1 MLAGLLLAG
10 VIAGC
15 SSVHIQTGPP
25 TDAELTEQTED
36 SGRRFVATWAGRLQ
50 NASPLQQADML
61 RFFIDSTTARYLRF
75 GEQINGTWRD
85 EGKRRGSQVPVEEIR
100 AMVERSTQVDLPMLE
115 AYEEVLEY
123 GVTLIKE
130 TRSLDSG
137 IEGELVAYRDLYI
150 EIYSGV
156 FYPNGS
162 REEYENLMQSLGV
175 RAQEM
180 SRELETSLNKLR

>member
-1 MLAGLLLAG
+1 MLLLAG
-10 VIAGC
+10 MITGC

-25 TDAELTEQTED
+25 TDSELTAQTED
-36 SGRRFVATWAGRLQ
+36 SGRRFVATWADRLQ

-61 RFFIDSTTARYLRF
+61 RFFMDSTTARYLRF
-75 GEQINGTWRD
+75 GEQVNGTWRD

-100 AMVERSTQVDLPMLE
+100 KMVERSTQIDLPMLE
-115 AYEEVLEY
+115 AYEDVLEY
-123 GVTLIKE
+123 GVDLIKE
-130 TRSLDSG
+130 QKSLEPSVAEKL
-137 IEGELVAYRDLYI
+137 IEYRDLYI

-156 FYPNGS
+156 FYPNGT

-180 SRELETSLNKLR
+180 SRELEISLDKLR